1 MMTRLGGERAFCA
14 EESRAAE
21 CERRRARA
29 ARWAGSGGREQDVA
43 TRPYIEDYHAPHH
56 DKSRMMQGGHG
67 DLFGGDLDLFLF
79 VLSKSIAS
87 LSSLGLFAVTVLWL
101 LRFDLLAPGTRY
113 AVSSAAIALGNAT
126 HRRLAATT
134 WRPRCPPV
142 PTSCF
147 VLLSAATVVLPAALA
162 RAIATMPR
170 PITTRASV
178 SFHRRWGPRRR
189 LE

>member
-1 MMTRLGGERAFCA
+1 MMTGLGGERAFDA

-43 TRPYIEDYHAPHH
+43 TRPYIEDYHASHH

-87 LSSLGLFAVTVLWL
+87 LSSLGLFAVTFFGSCALTCSLLGPDTRSVLL
-101 LRFDLLAPGTRY
+101 QLRWEMPRTGDWRQPPGGH
-113 AVSSAAIALGNAT
+113 AA
-126 HRRLAATT
+126 RPFPRLALFCYQLPQLCCRLP
-134 WRPRCPPV
+134 WREQSQPCLDQSR
-142 PTSCF
+142 
-147 VLLSAATVVLPAALA
+147 PAQ
-162 RAIATMPR
+162 
-170 PITTRASV
+170 V
-178 SFHRRWGPRRR
+178 
-189 LE
+189 